1 MTTNEGGFA
10 ASFDADSEGV
20 EGLYYAWNQEQ
31 LIAALGQE
39 DGQWAAELLSVTK
52 HGTFEHG
59 LSTLQLLADPS
70 DEPRWLEIRHRLH
83 QARSQR
89 IAPGRD
95 DKVIAAWNGMA
106 IASLVTAYRVTS
118 EPKYLAA
125 ARSAA
130 NLMLNRH
137 VTREGGLK
145 RVSLEGEV
153 GAPDG
158 VLEDYAQVALAFFA
172 LADVAGNDAAEASNW
187 RKLGNQLVAHALK
200 HFVAEQS
207 KEKLTFYDTSD
218 YSERLF
224 KRPQDLSDNATPSGS
239 AAMARALLYSTDSSE
254 LARPALAGGVGL
266 MATAP
271 RFAGSWL
278 TALEDMRAPACS
290 ITGCT

>member
-1 MTTNEGGFA
+1 
-10 ASFDADSEGV
+10 
-20 EGLYYAWNQEQ
+20 
-31 LIAALGQE
+31 
-39 DGQWAAELLSVTK
+39 
-52 HGTFEHG
+52 
-59 LSTLQLLADPS
+59 
-70 DEPRWLEIRHRLH
+70 
-83 QARSQR
+83 
-89 IAPGRD
+89 
-95 DKVIAAWNGMA
+95 MA

-125 ARSAA
+125 ARKAA
-130 NLMLNRH
+130 DLLLNRH
-137 VTREGGLK
+137 VTSEGGLK

-271 RFAGSWL
+271 RFAGTWL
-278 TALEDMRAPACS
+278 TAAEEMRAPTCS